1 MNRFEQNYPR
11 RCNDATARRDSTPDV
26 TPPSG
31 HHPSLAMAY
40 VVPQSFGNLFE
51 LSVALQKGTIFQE
64 LDFPF
69 YGGKF
74 RCASCCNQNR

>member
-11 RCNDATARRDSTPDV
+11 RYNEAPPRHDCSGASTP
-26 TPPSG
+26 TSSYT
-31 HHPSLAMAY
+31 PSLAMAY
-40 VVPQSFGNLFE
+40 IAPQSFDDLFE
-51 LSVALQKGTIFQE
+51 LPVALQKGTIFQA